1 MYYLSRR
8 RLMASISFHS
18 SPLVKTDR
26 TPVFIHNI
34 FFFISFH
41 SQFFTHIPTIL
52 HSSNLGS
59 QFLPLFAHERVSRA
73 TRILFLKVFILTR
86 KATKGDFIATIE
98 ATLTN
103 NRCASWRRKKKECTR
118 KNGRIWKLFKNHNSG
133 GGDYK
138 HWQIIMALFH
148 LSSTF
153 VGLRIIRKGCVSLTT
168 KKAERKFWV
177 NSFSKLSTW
186 ESFFFSPF

>member
-1 MYYLSRR
+1 M
-8 RLMASISFHS
+8 
-18 SPLVKTDR
+18 
-26 TPVFIHNI
+26 
-34 FFFISFH
+34 
-41 SQFFTHIPTIL
+41 
-52 HSSNLGS
+52 
-59 QFLPLFAHERVSRA
+59 SRA

-103 NRCASWRRKKKECTR
+103 NRCASWRRKKKGKECTR

-148 LSSTF
+148 LSPTF
-153 VGLRIIRKGCVSLTT
+153 AGLRIIRKGCVFLTT
-168 KKAERKFWV
+168 KKVERESSELIVFPNWV
-177 NSFSKLSTW
+177 PENV
-186 ESFFFSPF
+186 FFFRHFTRITRTAFRDNPNSILALNVSFEFLISIEPTWTDFFFRLPRPLLENPTI